1 MPVTHIVLFLATLL
15 TTTFFGALHQQVNL
29 LDEPWRFYQG
39 LPFSLTLLAILGTH
53 EFGHYWMSCR
63 HGVSVTLPYFIPSPS
78 FIGTFGAFIRIKSL
92 VPHRRALFDI
102 GVAGPIAGFVVAV
115 PAILVGL
122 ALSDVRPASA
132 LTGIGLGSSI
142 LFNGM
147 VRLVLGVTPETVDVV
162 LHPVAFAGWIGL
174 FVTALNLIPGG
185 QLDGGHIVYSLLG
198 RWHRLITLLCVL
210 TLLLLG
216 WFWPGWW
223 VWAVL
228 VLVFSGPQQAWRQ
241 GLRYAFLHPP
251 LVDETTTLSS
261 TQKLVAVAALL
272 LFVLTFPP
280 IPFTLPFD

>member
-1 MPVTHIVLFLATLL
+1 
-15 TTTFFGALHQQVNL
+15 
-29 LDEPWRFYQG
+29 
-39 LPFSLTLLAILGTH
+39 
-53 EFGHYWMSCR
+53 
-63 HGVSVTLPYFIPSPS
+63 
-78 FIGTFGAFIRIKSL
+78 
-92 VPHRRALFDI
+92 
-102 GVAGPIAGFVVAV
+102 
-115 PAILVGL
+115 
-122 ALSDVRPASA
+122 
-132 LTGIGLGSSI
+132 
-142 LFNGM
+142 
-147 VRLVLGVTPETVDVV
+147 
-162 LHPVAFAGWIGL
+162 VAFAGWIGL

-228 VLVFSGPQQAWRQ
+228 VLVFSGPLQAWRQ